1 MSDEPEE
8 FPGQINEDGTI
19 TVVAS
24 VTFAVTDATKVAAP
38 LAHDWEEADGSIT
51 MSVPRPPAAVVH
63 ALKNLI
69 EDADWVRLGLEI
81 RGGRVSVY
89 DDAMPVQPPPPGEW
103 ARFRLSDAAPEGM
116 HATGVSRLPTGLDHA
131 QSGRR
136 RPDRDGRNLPEP
148 DAETPDRA
156 IQTGLLADSSHPFAA
171 PHGDDRKATAPIGCA
186 RQPRSGRSP

>member
-89 DDAMPVQPPPPGEW
+89 DDAV
-103 ARFRLSDAAPEGM
+103 PEGM

>member
-89 DDAMPVQPPPPGEW
+89 DDAMPVQPPPPGGIMPRAGPD
-103 ARFRLSDAAPEGM
+103 ART
-116 HATGVSRLPTGLDHA
+116 ATGGICLNPMRKPLIEPFRRDSWRIPPTR
-131 QSGRR
+131 SRR
-136 RPDRDGRNLPEP
+136 R
-148 DAETPDRA
+148 
-156 IQTGLLADSSHPFAA
+156 TG
-171 PHGDDRKATAPIGCA
+171 TTA
-186 RQPRSGRSP
+186 RQLHR

>member
-38 LAHDWEEADGSIT
+38 LAHDWEEAD
-51 MSVPRPPAAVVH
+51 
-63 ALKNLI
+63 
-69 EDADWVRLGLEI
+69 WVRLGLEI

-89 DDAMPVQPPPPGEW
+89 DDAMPVQPPPPGGW
-103 ARFRLSDAAPEGM
+103 ARFRLPDAAPEGM

-171 PHGDDRKATAPIGCA
+171 PHGDDRKATGPIGCG